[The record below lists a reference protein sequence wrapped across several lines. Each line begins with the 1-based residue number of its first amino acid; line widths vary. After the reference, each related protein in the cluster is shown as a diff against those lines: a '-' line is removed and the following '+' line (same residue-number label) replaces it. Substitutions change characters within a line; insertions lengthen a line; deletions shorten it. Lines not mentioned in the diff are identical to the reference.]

1 MFALRLSPVNV
12 KEITWEFDCCTP
24 LADPSEHNP
33 TARDDPGS
41 LRWLLGLRC
50 SCPLGWKAVCLRT
63 FPGSNCLWLWKM
75 CCGRWRHW
83 RSLPEASGLLVCCPG
98 LGLASG
104 FLFYAVC
111 CSFCLFIPQQ
121 THLWSGSFVSH

>member
-50 SCPLGWKAVCLRT
+50 SCPLGGGRPSVCVPFLEAIACGFGKCAAGGGGTGVASLKPVGCLSAAPGWAWPLGSCFTPCAAVFVYSYPSKPT
-63 FPGSNCLWLWKM
+63 
-75 CCGRWRHW
+75 CGQ
-83 RSLPEASGLLVCCPG
+83 GLL
-98 LGLASG
+98 
-104 FLFYAVC
+104 
-111 CSFCLFIPQQ
+111 
-121 THLWSGSFVSH
+121 